1 MMEVSAPRMGKN
13 VHFGC
18 VDSAQETLGL
28 IAVGFEM
35 TVDGGDHAVDF
46 EAFTLGY
53 VKGTVNQDLD
63 FEPLEESVVFA
74 VLIIPALDTL
84 PLETNPLAIEPGR
97 YLEAARVVANHRPGI
112 APASTRP
119 RHGFERGLAVGMAGV
134 PMTGAAQPL
143 RVKVLGSGTKGL
155 GHLGS
160 AQVSLAGVSTAR
172 GFATLQALHR
182 RLQRV
187 FTSAGHQLRHQW
199 SEPVRRLSQQVSMG
213 AS

>member
-1 MMEVSAPRMGKN
+1 LV
-13 VHFGC
+13 
-18 VDSAQETLGL
+18 
-28 IAVGFEM
+28 AVGVEM
-35 TVDGGDHAVDF
+35 TVDRGDHAFDF

-53 VKGTVNQDLD
+53 VKSTVDQDLD
-63 FEPLEESVVFA
+63 LESLEETVVIG
-74 VLIIPALDTL
+74 VLVIPSLDTL

-97 YLEAARVVANHRPGI
+97 DLETARMVADHRPGI
-112 APASTRP
+112 ASASTRP
-119 RHGFERGLAVGMAGV
+119 RHGLERGLAVGMAGV

-187 FTSAGHQLRHQW
+187 FTSAGHQLRYQW
-199 SEPVRRLSQQVSMG
+199 SEPVRRLLQQVSMG